1 MNRDTVQFIRRGVE
15 VVNQAQE
22 HANLPCNRDLQTDTW
37 RHLTALA
44 HESVTQK
51 QEAVRKGDENVAN
64 LILCFECVIDSL
76 RRELRMWI
84 HLKEELY
91 DRAWDE
97 LVKAQNIAKAAER
110 AHETSEK
117 LAVSEYI
124 TRLRTIE
131 RIIFPEMVFSSPSM
145 ITKTRTCTICEDDYG
160 TCDHIAGE
168 PYWGEFCQ
176 VEMGE
181 VLHVDHLAMVTEPA
195 DKRARPHSIGRA
207 HEDSDG
213 NVTETDPGQQQDV
226 MTGLPLNE
234 VPERRQAYQI
244 AMGNDNEGNE

>member
-1 MNRDTVQFIRRGVE
+1 MDKDTVQFVRRVVE
-15 VVNQAQE
+15 VVNQARE
-22 HANLPCNRDLQTDTW
+22 HTNLPCNRGLQTDTW

-51 QEAVRKGDENVAN
+51 ERTVRKGDENIAN

-97 LVKAQNIAKAAER
+97 LVEAQNIAKAAER

-117 LAVSEYI
+117 LSMSEYV

-131 RIIFPEMVFSSPSM
+131 RIVFPKMLFNSPSM
-145 ITKTRTCTICEDDYG
+145 ITKTRTCTVCWENYD

-168 PYWGEFCQ
+168 PYWGEFCRI
-176 VEMGE
+176 EMGE
-181 VLHVDHLAMVTEPA
+181 ILYVDHLAIVTEPA

-207 HEDSDG
+207 HEGKEG
-213 NVTETDPGQQQDV
+213 NVTETEPGQQQDI
-226 MTGLPLNE
+226 MTGLPLSE

-244 AMGNDNEGNE
+244 AMGNDDKNE